1 MKHYSTPLKAAV
13 LIGGLSSLAFA
24 GEPPAS
30 PPAADNGSVL
40 NDFNFCDWLSSKP
53 GTVSKDSNPWL
64 SEVNFFGRFHYNAAY
79 IDGEGTNGQDWNE
92 GYSEARRLRFGT
104 KISFLDYFTLKAA
117 ANFVDDQTNNGS
129 AIPSARELDWGYQ
142 DFDEAT
148 LTFDAKKAFQ
158 VDQLDKLDLIYGRI
172 KWHGGLEAR
181 TSSNELL
188 TVERSALSNKVYD
201 SARPTGFAVNA
212 VKGRWNALL
221 GIYSSDGGQFDPA
234 LGEGIGNRPN
244 NELIGGWN
252 DDLMYNAELLY
263 TVNEDLRLGFEFLYN
278 SANRATNALPGSDDN
293 LIPYKWATTFSAEYA
308 FADSAGINAE
318 LFYGDNGNIDQ
329 RVGPDGSMERQ
340 GGFGG
345 VVVTPYYWI
354 IPAKLQAVGQFMY
367 AASEENQGIR
377 ANSRYLR
384 AANGGAT
391 NSGRGDE
398 LMSIYGGLNWLICG
412 DNLKLQAG
420 VQYENLQTPNV
431 GRGEASAVSYLLGFR
446 SFF

>member
-1 MKHYSTPLKAAV
+1 MKYHSTPLKAAV

-24 GEPPAS
+24 GEPP
-30 PPAADNGSVL
+30 PAPSDTGSVL

-53 GTVSKDSNPWL
+53 GTVYKDSNPWL

-79 IDGEGTNGQDWNE
+79 VDGEGTNGQDWNE
-92 GYSEARRLRFGT
+92 GYSEARRLRLGT
-104 KISFLDYFTLKAA
+104 KISFLDYFTLKAV

-148 LTFDAKKAFQ
+148 LTFDAKRAFQ

-188 TVERSALSNKVYD
+188 TVERSAISNKVYD
-201 SARPTGFAVNA
+201 SARPTGFAINA

-244 NELIGGWN
+244 NEFIGGWN
-252 DDLMYNAELLY
+252 DDLMYNAEVLY
-263 TVNEDLRLGFEFLYN
+263 TVNDELRLGFEFLYN

-308 FADSAGINAE
+308 FAASAGINAE

-367 AASEENQGIR
+367 AASEENQGMR

-384 AANGGAT
+384 AANSGAT

-398 LMSIYGGLNWLICG
+398 LISVYGGLNWLICG

-420 VQYENLQTPNV
+420 VQYEHLQTPNV
-431 GRGEASAVSYLLGFR
+431 GRGEASAVSYLMGFR
-446 SFF
+446 SYF